1 MGSIISSLQFLS
13 FKIDKMSLDVANTTR
28 VLLKSYSSKDDWSF
42 SVGIRH
48 PSCIVEERMY
58 IGGVDIKMFA
68 GNKDNPDVQLHAG
81 IAGVFKVVGNDI
93 PPDKE
98 ERGAKN
104 QIPALLSPYLRAA
117 ITATLA
123 SAGFGAVVLPLINFN
138 ALAEEQLKDVAIE
151 RIDHEET
158 PTDLEEE
165 IE

>member
-42 SVGIRH
+42 SVG
-48 PSCIVEERMY
+48 M
-58 IGGVDIKMFA
+58 
-68 GNKDNPDVQLHAG
+68 
-81 IAGVFKVVGNDI
+81 AGVFKGVGYDI

-98 ERGAKN
+98 ERVAKN